1 MARNIRLR
9 ELLVGVEGLALLRNL
24 YDGTDEAADARLAE
38 VRRLLDDDEFSAS
51 ESTAET
57 DPRSGY
63 RSWSERYDEPGN
75 PIIAIEEP
83 VVTSMLDPLPPG
95 RALDAACGTGR
106 HARQL
111 ADRGHEVLGIDA
123 SPEMLSRAAAKVP
136 EAKFVEGDLRQIP
149 AQAEQFDLVVCALAI
164 AHLPDIR
171 AGVAELARVL
181 RPGGRL
187 VISVLHP
194 LQAQLGWQAP
204 FPDARG
210 RRAFVREHTHTH
222 ADYLA
227 AFRATGLRVRNCL
240 EPELTEDQV
249 RAKRRAFGHIPEA
262 TAQAYLG
269 MPGVLVWELEKGE
282 RLGGTR

>member
-1 MARNIRLR
+1 MGRNIRLR

-24 YDGTDEAADARLAE
+24 YDGTDEAADRRLAE
-38 VRRLLDDDEFSAS
+38 VRRLLDDDAFSTG

-63 RSWSERYDEPGN
+63 RSWSERYDQPGN
-75 PIIAIEEP
+75 PIIATEEP
-83 VVTSMLDPLPPG
+83 VVWSILDALPPG

-106 HARQL
+106 HARHL
-111 ADRGHEVLGIDA
+111 AERGHEVLGIDL

-136 EAKFVEGDLRQIP
+136 GAEFAEGDLRRIP
-149 AQAEQFDLVVCALAI
+149 AQAEHFDLVVCALAI

-181 RPGGRL
+181 RPKGRL

-194 LQAQLGWQAP
+194 FQALLGWQAP
-204 FPDARG
+204 FADASG
-210 RRAFVREHTHTH
+210 RRAFVREHIHTH

-227 AFRATGLRVRNCL
+227 AFRATELRVRNCL
-240 EPELTEDQV
+240 EPELTADEV
-249 RAKRRAFGHIPEA
+249 RAKRRAFRHLPEA

-269 MPGVLVWELEKGE
+269 LPSVLVWDLEKGE
-282 RLGGTR
+282 RHG